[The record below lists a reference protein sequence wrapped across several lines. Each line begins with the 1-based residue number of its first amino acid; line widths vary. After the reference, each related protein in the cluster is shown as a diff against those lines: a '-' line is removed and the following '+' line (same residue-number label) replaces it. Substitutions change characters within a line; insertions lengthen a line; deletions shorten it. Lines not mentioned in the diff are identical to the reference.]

1 MVWLPK
7 QATKPQPLKIM
18 EKAITLNEHF
28 FNKVITTK
36 LIEEC
41 KGEILSKMKE
51 LKYNNTTCYSV
62 AAIALFL
69 DTLSRDEREE
79 ILNVLN
85 LQEK

>member
-1 MVWLPK
+1 
-7 QATKPQPLKIM
+7 M

-28 FNKVITTK
+28 CNKVITED
-36 LIEEC
+36 LVEAL
-41 KGEILSKMKE
+41 KGEVLSKMKE
-51 LKYNNTTCYSV
+51 LKYNSSTCYSV

-79 ILNVLN
+79 ILDVLN

>member
-1 MVWLPK
+1 
-7 QATKPQPLKIM
+7 M
-18 EKAITLNEHF
+18 EKTITLNEHF
-28 FNKVITTK
+28 FNLVITK
-36 LIEEC
+36 GLVEEN

-51 LKYNNTTCYSV
+51 LNYNYTTRYSV

-69 DTLSRDEREE
+69 DTLIRDEREE

>member
-1 MVWLPK
+1 
-7 QATKPQPLKIM
+7 M

-36 LIEEC
+36 LVEES

-51 LKYNNTTCYSV
+51 LKYNSTACYSV

-69 DTLSRDEREE
+69 DTLQREEREE
-79 ILNVLN
+79 IFNVLN

>member
-1 MVWLPK
+1 MK
-7 QATKPQPLKIM
+7 NT
-18 EKAITLNEHF
+18 ITLNEHF
-28 FNKVITTK
+28 TNKVITK
-36 LIEEC
+36 DLVEAIKE
-41 KGEILSKMKE
+41 KVLSKMKE
-51 LKYNNTTCYSV
+51 LKYNSTTCYSV

>member
-1 MVWLPK
+1 
-7 QATKPQPLKIM
+7 M
-18 EKAITLNEHF
+18 EKAIILNEHF
-28 FNKVITTK
+28 TNKVITK
-36 LIEEC
+36 DLVNEC
-41 KGEILSKMKE
+41 KGEVLSKMKE
-51 LKYNNTTCYSV
+51 LKYNSSACYSV

>member
-1 MVWLPK
+1 
-7 QATKPQPLKIM
+7 M

-28 FNKVITTK
+28 FNLVITK
-36 LIEEC
+36 GLVEEN
-41 KGEILSKMKE
+41 KEEILFKMKE
-51 LKYNNTTCYSV
+51 LKYNSTTCYSV

>member
-1 MVWLPK
+1 
-7 QATKPQPLKIM
+7 M

-28 FNKVITTK
+28 TNKVITK
-36 LIEEC
+36 DLVEEF
-41 KGEILSKMKE
+41 KGEVLSKMKE
-51 LKYNNTTCYSV
+51 LKYNSSACYSV

-69 DTLSRDEREE
+69 DTLRREEREE

>member
-1 MVWLPK
+1 
-7 QATKPQPLKIM
+7 M

-28 FNKVITTK
+28 FNLVITK
-36 LIEEC
+36 SLVEEN
-41 KGEILSKMKE
+41 KEEILSKMKE
-51 LKYNNTTCYSV
+51 LKYNSNTCYSV

-69 DTLSRDEREE
+69 DTLYRDEREE

>member
-1 MVWLPK
+1 
-7 QATKPQPLKIM
+7 M

-36 LIEEC
+36 LVEKCKEE
-41 KGEILSKMKE
+41 IISKMKD
-51 LKYNNTTCYSV
+51 LKYNSTICYSV

-69 DTLSRDEREE
+69 DTLRRDEKEE

>member
-1 MVWLPK
+1 
-7 QATKPQPLKIM
+7 M

-28 FNKVITTK
+28 TNKVITK
-36 LIEEC
+36 GLVEEC
-41 KGEILSKMKE
+41 KREVLSKMKE
-51 LKYNNTTCYSV
+51 LNYNSSTCYSV

-79 ILNVLN
+79 ILDVLN

>member
-1 MVWLPK
+1 
-7 QATKPQPLKIM
+7 M

-28 FNKVITTK
+28 TNKVITK
-36 LIEEC
+36 NLVDEC
-41 KGEILSKMKE
+41 KGEVLSKMKE
-51 LKYNNTTCYSV
+51 LKYNSTACYSV